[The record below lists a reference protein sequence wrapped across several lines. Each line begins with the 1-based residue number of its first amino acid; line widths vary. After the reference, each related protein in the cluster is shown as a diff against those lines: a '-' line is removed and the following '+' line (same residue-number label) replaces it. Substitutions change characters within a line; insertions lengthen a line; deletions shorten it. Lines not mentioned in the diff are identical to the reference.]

1 MELTTIPGNW
11 IFHCLKPLGFH
22 GPGDPSEGKQTRQ
35 DLYPARI
42 AAAILGKET
51 RLGGLVLRPG
61 GQLTRQNILV
71 VLHALIESLLV

>member
-35 DLYPARI
+35 DLYPSRI

-51 RLGGLVLRPG
+51 RLAGLVLRPG